1 VAHTV
6 ASYTV
11 VSFHAHPDDEALL
24 TAGTLA
30 RIAAEGHRVVLVS
43 ATAGEVGLAA
53 ASFGTQDTLATHR
66 RAELRRSADAIGA
79 ARVEILGYGDSGLD
93 GRTVPAGGVEAF
105 ARADVEEAAD
115 RLAAILREERADVL
129 TSYDPSGGY
138 GHPDHVQ
145 VHHVGARAAELAG
158 TPVVL
163 EATVDQDLLRR
174 AVRLAARVYRFPP
187 EFDRAAFE
195 HAYAPRRTLTH
206 RVDVR
211 RYGDRKPGQRGQRRP
226 DPRRPAAPAA
236 ADLPA
241 RPRTGVV
248 HRAGAPARAPPAR
261 RRLRHAARCVT
272 AAPAVRTIRNGL
284 GCAARTSAHRMHA
297 KGLGGRRIDLPRMA
311 T

>member
-66 RAELRRSADAIGA
+66 RAELQRSADAIDA

-105 ARADVEEAAD
+105 ARADVEEAAG

-211 RYGDRKPGQRGQRRP
+211 RYADRKRASMAAHVSQASADSGDRTLAALLRLPQPIYRRVLGREWFIEPGRPPGHPLLDDVFATLRG
-226 DPRRPAAPAA
+226 A
-236 ADLPA
+236 
-241 RPRTGVV
+241 
-248 HRAGAPARAPPAR
+248 
-261 RRLRHAARCVT
+261 
-272 AAPAVRTIRNGL
+272 
-284 GCAARTSAHRMHA
+284 
-297 KGLGGRRIDLPRMA
+297 
-311 T
+311 